1 MVVKTS
7 QGYQVL
13 SEKGKPLSRPDLIKE
28 EAYARLNQIEYYKNK
43 KKRGK

>member
-13 SEKGKPLSRPDLIKE
+13 SEKGKPLNKPNLTRKQAE
-28 EAYARLNQIEYYKNK
+28 KRLAQIHYYKNK
-43 KKRGK
+43 K